1 MHACHYAN
9 RRLAG
14 WVEGMTFD
22 DVPMIEVLGTMG
34 EEALDGLPFG
44 VVGLD
49 SQNTV
54 AFYNKH
60 EERYSGLPRD
70 IVVGRHFF
78 SDVAPCMNNYMVAE
92 RLAETELDVTLP
104 YVLTF
109 RMRPTPVRLRLLRGS
124 EAPRRWV
131 LVARV

>member
-1 MHACHYAN
+1 
-9 RRLAG
+9 
-14 WVEGMTFD
+14 MTFD
-22 DVPMIEVLGTMG
+22 DIPIIEALSAMG
-34 EEALDGLPFG
+34 EEGLDGLPFG

-54 AFYNKH
+54 QFYNKH
-60 EERYSGLPRD
+60 EERYSGLPRG

-78 SDVAPCMNNYMVAE
+78 FDVAPCMNNYMVAE
-92 RLAETELDVTLP
+92 RLADAQLDVTLP

-109 RMRPTPVRLRLLRGS
+109 RMRPTPVRLRLLRGP

-131 LVARV
+131 LIARV

>member
-1 MHACHYAN
+1 
-9 RRLAG
+9 
-14 WVEGMTFD
+14 MTFD
-22 DVPMIEVLGTMG
+22 DVSVVEMLSTMD
-34 EEALDGLPFG
+34 EAALDGLPFG

-49 SQNTV
+49 GENMVQL
-54 AFYNKH
+54 YNAH
-60 EERYSGLPRD
+60 EERYSGLPRG

-92 RLAETELDVTLP
+92 RLEEASLDVTLP

-109 RMRPTPVRLRLLRGS
+109 RMRPTPVRLRLLRAS
-124 EAPRRWV
+124 ESSRRWV

>member
-1 MHACHYAN
+1 
-9 RRLAG
+9 
-14 WVEGMTFD
+14 MTFD
-22 DVPMIEVLGTMG
+22 DIPIIENLNTMG
-34 EEALDGLPFG
+34 EKELDELPFG
-44 VVGLD
+44 AVGLD

-54 AFYNKH
+54 ELYNAH

-78 SDVAPCMNNYMVAE
+78 SDVAPCMNNYLVAE
-92 RLAETELDVTLP
+92 RLAEAELDVTLP

-131 LVARV
+131 LIARV

>member
-1 MHACHYAN
+1 
-9 RRLAG
+9 
-14 WVEGMTFD
+14 MTFD
-22 DVPMIEVLGTMG
+22 DVPMIEMLSTMD
-34 EEALDGLPFG
+34 EAALDGLPFG

-49 SQNTV
+49 NANMV
-54 AFYNKH
+54 ELYNAH
-60 EERYSGLPRD
+60 EERYSGLPRG

-92 RLAETELDVTLP
+92 RLEEAPLDATLP

-109 RMRPTPVRLRLLRGS
+109 RMRPTPVRLRLLHAS
-124 EAPRRWV
+124 EALRRWV

>member
-1 MHACHYAN
+1 
-9 RRLAG
+9 
-14 WVEGMTFD
+14 MTFD
-22 DVPMIEVLGTMG
+22 DVSIIEMLSTMD
-34 EEALDGLPFG
+34 EAALDGLPFG
-44 VVGLD
+44 AVGLD
-49 SQNTV
+49 SENMV
-54 AFYNKH
+54 ELYNAH
-60 EERYSGLPRD
+60 EERYSGLPRG

-92 RLAETELDVTLP
+92 RLAEALLDVTLP

-109 RMRPTPVRLRLLRGS
+109 RMRPTPVRLRLLRAS